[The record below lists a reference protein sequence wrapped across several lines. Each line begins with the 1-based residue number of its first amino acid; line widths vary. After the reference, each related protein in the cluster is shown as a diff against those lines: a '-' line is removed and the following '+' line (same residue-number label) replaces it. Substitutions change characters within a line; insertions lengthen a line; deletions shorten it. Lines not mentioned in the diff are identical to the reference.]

1 MLDLIW
7 LIPALPLLGFL
18 DPGRVRPPSR
28 RSAGRLLRR
37 RRCSPAPSS
46 SPWRRSSTSSAPPP
60 RSGPT
65 SSRCSSGCPSAS
77 LQVDMAFLADPL
89 SIAMCLFVTGVGTL
103 IHVYAVGYMHGD
115 PKFSKFFCYLNLF
128 AFSML
133 VLVLG
138 ENMLVTFLGWEG
150 VGHVLVPADL
160 VLAHPGVGGDRR
172 QEGVHHQPGRR
183 LGLHGG
189 DVPRLRRRRV
199 AELLHRQRGGD
210 PGRPRPVDGDGDR
223 RDAVHRRRRQERPAP
238 AVPLAPRRDGGS
250 DPGVGA

>member
-1 MLDLIW
+1 
-7 LIPALPLLGFL
+7 
-18 DPGRVRPPSR
+18 
-28 RSAGRLLRR
+28 
-37 RRCSPAPSS
+37 
-46 SPWRRSSTSSAPPP
+46 
-60 RSGPT
+60 
-65 SSRCSSGCPSAS
+65 
-77 LQVDMAFLADPL
+77 
-89 SIAMCLFVTGVGTL
+89 MCLFVTGVGTL

-138 ENMLVTFLGWEG
+138 ENMVVTFLGWEG
-150 VGHVLVPADL
+150 VGTCSYLLISFWHTRA
-160 VLAHPGVGGDRR
+160 VGGDGR

-199 AELLHRQRGGD
+199 AELRHRQRRGD
-210 PGRPRPVDGDGDR
+210 PGRPRHVDGDGDR

-238 AVPLAPRRDGGS
+238 AVPLAPRRDGGP
-250 DPGVGA
+250 DAGVGADPCRDDGDRRGVPDGARQPGAQRRRRLGADDDRLDRRRHGAVRRDRRRSPRTTSRRCSPTRRSASSATCSSPSGPAPTWRRSST